1 MNNVYVDIHVL
12 QTVPPSC
19 INRDD
24 TGSPKT
30 AVYGGTTRARISSQA
45 WKHAIRK
52 EFHKRFPNEELGL
65 RTKKIAALVK
75 TELQKLDPSLSDE
88 KAEEKVS
95 EGLKKAGLAA
105 KDVSKK
111 KDVSKER
118 ELSNEMAAL
127 FFISMEQVRA
137 IAALIHSDKKEKK
150 MYEIA
155 LKKAPAIDM
164 IMFGRMVASDPSLNY
179 DTTVQVAHSISTH
192 TVHNEFD
199 YFTAIDDCSQ
209 DDESGASHLGTVE
222 FNSSSMYRF
231 ATINV
236 SELAFFVGAETGRAV
251 SEFLES
257 FIYSMP
263 TGKENSFANRTLPF
277 AIYITVR
284 NDQPIN
290 LCGAFERP
298 IKAGQDGYE
307 EASEKAFVEYAK
319 ELYTKYGNAPAYSF
333 GMGNQISSL
342 TETASVPVILNKL
355 ENVINEQVGP
365 EK

>member
-1 MNNVYVDIHVL
+1 MNNNVYVDIHVL

-45 WKHAIRK
+45 WKRAVRK

-65 RTKKIAALVK
+65 RTKRIVELVK
-75 TELQKLDPSLSDE
+75 RELQNSDSSLSDE
-88 KAEEKVS
+88 KAVKKAVDGLENA
-95 EGLKKAGLAA
+95 GLKI
-105 KDVSKK
+105 KDPSKGT
-111 KDVSKER
+111 D
-118 ELSNEMAAL
+118 AL
-127 FFISMEQVRA
+127 FFISMGQVRT
-137 IAALIHSDKKEKK
+137 IADLIISGEEDKKQYKN
-150 MYEIA
+150 A
-155 LKKAPAIDM
+155 LKEVPSIDM

-179 DTTVQVAHSISTH
+179 DATVQVAHGISTH
-192 TVHNEFD
+192 TVHNEYD
-199 YFTAIDDCSQ
+199 YFTAVDDCSQ
-209 DDESGASHLGTVE
+209 DEEAGAGHLGTVE
-222 FNSSSMYRF
+222 FNSSTMYRF

-236 SELAFFVGAETGRAV
+236 PELSDYVGTETGKAV
-251 SEFLES
+251 REFLEA

-263 TGKENSFANRTLPF
+263 TGKENTFANRTLPF

-298 IKAGQDGYE
+298 VKAGQDGYE

-342 TETASVPVILNKL
+342 TETASVPAILDKL
-355 ENVINEQVGP
+355 EKVINEQVGP